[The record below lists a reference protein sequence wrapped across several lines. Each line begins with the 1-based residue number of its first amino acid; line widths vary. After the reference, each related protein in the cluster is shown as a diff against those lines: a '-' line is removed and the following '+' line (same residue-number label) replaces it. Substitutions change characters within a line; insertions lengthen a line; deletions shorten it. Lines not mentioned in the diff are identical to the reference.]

1 MRISAAYSL
10 LSLSSRYGSEYA
22 VADDRHRATD
32 SILQRWRHHL
42 VDQTIAQVFQFM
54 EQHHLLIMA
63 IFQLIQRLTD
73 RLNIALAQHLTDEL
87 QLAAA
92 TFHLNTLG
100 ELNSRAQIRI

>member
-1 MRISAAYSL
+1 MLTIGIGPQIQYFSD
-10 LSLSSRYGSEYA
+10 GFI
-22 VADDRHRATD
+22 T
-32 SILQRWRHHL
+32 L

-54 EQHHLLIMA
+54 EQHHLLVVA
-63 IFQLIQRLTD
+63 VFQLIQRLTD
-73 RLNIALAQHLTDEL
+73 RFYVALAQHLTDEL

>member
-1 MRISAAYSL
+1 
-10 LSLSSRYGSEYA
+10 
-22 VADDRHRATD
+22 
-32 SILQRWRHHL
+32 
-42 VDQTIAQVFQFM
+42 M
-54 EQHHLLIMA
+54 EQHHLLVVTV
-63 IFQLIQRLTD
+63 FQLIQRLTD

>member
-1 MRISAAYSL
+1 
-10 LSLSSRYGSEYA
+10 
-22 VADDRHRATD
+22 
-32 SILQRWRHHL
+32 
-42 VDQTIAQVFQFM
+42 M

-73 RLNIALAQHLTDEL
+73 RLYIALAQHLTDEL

-100 ELNSRAQIRI
+100 

>member
-1 MRISAAYSL
+1 MLTIGIGPQIQYFSD
-10 LSLSSRYGSEYA
+10 G
-22 VADDRHRATD
+22 VIT
-32 SILQRWRHHL
+32 L